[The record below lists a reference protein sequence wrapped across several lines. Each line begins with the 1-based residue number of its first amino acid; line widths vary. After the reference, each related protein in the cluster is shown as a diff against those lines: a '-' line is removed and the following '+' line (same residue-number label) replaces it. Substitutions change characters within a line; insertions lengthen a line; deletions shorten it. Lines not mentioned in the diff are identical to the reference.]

1 MTNIL
6 RAATLSV
13 DDIDATAERY
23 RRYFDYAVV
32 EEGLVDLSLAG
43 SWAAPACADR
53 RQVVLQPASGA
64 DVFIRLVQAAR
75 HPGYRPLRT
84 YGWAALELCVQDV
97 LAVAERLRGGPFEII
112 GPPRQVPG
120 LPAIHPMQVQG
131 PDAEIVYLTE
141 IKSAGLESG
150 LPTARAPVDAL
161 FIVVAACAD
170 IRVSARWFELQLGL
184 SVSPEVEI
192 PYRMLARAFELPAT
206 QLHRLATATFDGA
219 ICLELDQYPPAA
231 EIRACRSGELPP
243 GVGIC
248 TFAVPS
254 LDAVPGPWLA
264 KPSFQS
270 GTVYGGNRSGSLMGP
285 GGLLVELVEYT
296 P

>member
-13 DDIDATAERY
+13 ADIDATAERY
-23 RRYFDYAVV
+23 LRYFDYAVV
-32 EEGLVDLSLAG
+32 EDGPIDLALAR
-43 SWAAPACADR
+43 SWAAPACAHR

-64 DVFIRLVQAAR
+64 DVFIRLVQADR
-75 HPGYRPLRT
+75 DPGYRPLRT

-97 LAVAERLRGGPFEII
+97 LAVAERLRAGPFEII

-141 IKSAGLESG
+141 IKVGGPGSG
-150 LPTARAPVDAL
+150 LPTARAPVDTL

-170 IRVSARWFELQLGL
+170 IGVSARWFEHQLGL
-184 SVSPEVEI
+184 SVSPEVAI
-192 PYRMLARAFELPAT
+192 PYRMLARAFDLPAT
-206 QLHRLATATFDGA
+206 QLHRLATAMFDGA

-231 EIRACRSGELPP
+231 EVRACRPGELPP

-254 LDAVPGPWLA
+254 LDAVPGPWLS
-264 KPSFQS
+264 KPVVHS
-270 GTVYGGNRSGSLMGP
+270 GFIYGGNRCGSLMGP
-285 GGLLVELVEYT
+285 DGLLVELVEYT